1 MVQCQD
7 CIFYTFDFGERQVS
21 FEINTVETELEP
33 SVKDL
38 PEWALQD
45 DRKCLN
51 CVSSSEEDI
60 ICAIAMRVEEV
71 IQAFGSNVST
81 ELVHVRVQTPQRV
94 FSRVCDLQTGI
105 HSLLGL
111 LMATCGC
118 SHMESMRKLV
128 NFHIPFCSTKETLRR
143 VVGAHLMEQYFVMR
157 DGGQPDWALERLSE
171 IFSHLAQ
178 LNQNFARRLQ
188 GTMEKD
194 AVTNAILGFFATTSL
209 FSANLS
215 GEMDRQRAYLLNEPL
230 VD

>member
-1 MVQCQD
+1 
-7 CIFYTFDFGERQVS
+7 
-21 FEINTVETELEP
+21 
-33 SVKDL
+33 
-38 PEWALQD
+38 
-45 DRKCLN
+45 
-51 CVSSSEEDI
+51 
-60 ICAIAMRVEEV
+60 
-71 IQAFGSNVST
+71 
-81 ELVHVRVQTPQRV
+81 
-94 FSRVCDLQTGI
+94 
-105 HSLLGL
+105 
-111 LMATCGC
+111 
-118 SHMESMRKLV
+118 MESMRKLV

-157 DGGQPDWALERLSE
+157 DGGQPDWTLERLSV

-178 LNQNFARRLQ
+178 LNQDFARRLQ